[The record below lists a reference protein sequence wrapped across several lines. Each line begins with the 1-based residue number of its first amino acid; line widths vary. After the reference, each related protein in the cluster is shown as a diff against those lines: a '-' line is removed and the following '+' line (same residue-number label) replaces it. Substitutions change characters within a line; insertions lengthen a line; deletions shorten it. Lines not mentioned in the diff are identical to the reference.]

1 MNVNDNEDF
10 THMKITTRMETIRAG
25 SNYIPGS
32 VHYHKRAYDKAFE
45 IVARLSDRTMDELE
59 LNIGGEVV
67 LDIQPDRQAALASVR
82 FFRHQ
87 QEA

>member
-1 MNVNDNEDF
+1 
-10 THMKITTRMETIRAG
+10 MKITPRMEAIRAN
-25 SNYIPGS
+25 SNYIAGS

-45 IVARLSDRTMDELE
+45 VVARLTDRTMDELE

-67 LDIQPDRQAALASVR
+67 LDVQADRQAALASVR
-82 FFRHQ
+82 FFRFQ